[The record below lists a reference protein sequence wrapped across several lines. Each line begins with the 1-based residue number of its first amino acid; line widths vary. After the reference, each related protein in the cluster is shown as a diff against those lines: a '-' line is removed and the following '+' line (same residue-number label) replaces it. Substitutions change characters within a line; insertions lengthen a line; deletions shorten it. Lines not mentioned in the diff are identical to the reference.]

1 MSEDNT
7 PNGRGTDHTINRR
20 KVLRSMAAVGGVSGL
35 GMVAGS
41 SIGAAESDDDSSFT
55 VTGARVKSAEDAAVD
70 RRVVEEADKTS
81 RLASTMVSETSR
93 EAGDVTLSY
102 ELETKEEEAQ
112 KAAPAITVVP
122 MKPPET
128 DWNSISRNEVALQ
141 FSLTVDNDG
150 EREPVSALG
159 MSFRDKEDEDDLSP
173 MENGVAV
180 DLYGQDDND
189 EIGVVGTN
197 QVPAQELDG
206 PTPNDL
212 GCTGC
217 KVVVGA
223 ICVGVNGTLG
233 RSGCISRCI
242 PIVISNPLIGS
253 GCGALCIALTSTFGK
268 IACGSGGLSEAA
280 CRVIDFC

>member
-7 PNGRGTDHTINRR
+7 PNGSGTDHTINRR
-20 KVLRSMAAVGGVSGL
+20 KVMHSIAAVGGVSGL

-41 SIGAAESDDDSSFT
+41 SIGAAKSNDYNDSFT
-55 VTGARVKSAEDAAVD
+55 VTGVRVKSAEDAAVD
-70 RRVVEEADKTS
+70 RRAVEKTDQTS
-81 RLASTMVSETSR
+81 RLASTMVSETGR
-93 EAGDVTLSY
+93 EAGDATLSY
-102 ELETKEEEAQ
+102 ELEPKEEEAQ
-112 KAAPAITVVP
+112 KAAPAITVIP

-128 DWNSISRNEVALQ
+128 DWSSISRNEVALQ

-159 MSFRDKEDEDDLSP
+159 MSFRDNEEGLSR
-173 MENGVAV
+173 MDNGVAV
-180 DLYGQDDND
+180 DLYGQDDD
-189 EIGVVGTN
+189 GIGVVGTS

-206 PTPNDL
+206 PTTEGL
-212 GCTGC
+212 GCNGC

-242 PIVISNPLIGS
+242 PIVISNPFIGS

-280 CRVIDFC
+280 CRAIDFC